1 MSSDLPFDIIDDE
14 PDSPSSQ
21 SSCWKILIVD
31 DDEDVHKAT
40 RYALSNI
47 SIFGRNLETLHAS
60 SADEAL
66 ARIEGQDDIAV
77 ALVDVVMETED
88 AGLKLVS
95 RLREA
100 GLTETRIVLRTG
112 YPGYAPE
119 LAVLSQYD
127 IDDYRTKDELNRSRL
142 IAVLTSSIR
151 SYDHMHTLARSRK
164 GLEMVI
170 RSAREVFQRS
180 NLQLFSEGILI
191 QVAAMLRT
199 TSSGF
204 VCLEKMEDDI
214 LTERRIVSSTGR
226 FAHLNGRRVRSHDM
240 EVMKLLGYTS
250 DSQEPLFT
258 HGFMFMSFS
267 SDERNP
273 LHIVLETTR
282 IPSSDDLDLLRLF
295 ATNIAIGYENVTL
308 LETLEHKAHTDPIFD
323 LPNLNACA
331 RLLKERLGSPNPGCL
346 ALVTIGSFQSFF
358 AQYGPANT
366 VSLIREIH
374 NRLKQHS
381 RNAETVIMA
390 DGSFGVLSSDKSQL
404 TDAISSALLTP
415 VRIGDLEVPLTPSSV
430 LIELSERDDSAM
442 SIIHDATLALLHIC
456 QTTPG
461 RCEEYDD
468 KLNNSLKRKRELAFA
483 LQRDAHS
490 GHGFMVFLQAKNR
503 LSDGQ
508 IIGAEALLRW
518 RLNGEMV
525 SPAEFIPIAEMTGQ
539 VQLLT
544 EFVIREVGRWLSSQS
559 DPKAVPVSINLSMA
573 DLNKPGFAQQIT
585 DLVASLNI
593 RPEWLEFEVT
603 EGVAMQDAKQ
613 AASQVEVLAAAGFR
627 ISLDDFG
634 TGYSSLGQFDRLPIH
649 TIKIDRSFVKQ
660 ICDNPASRN
669 LAAVI
674 ISMTQALNVDC
685 VAEGIETEAQRQ
697 LLIRLGCETGQ
708 GFLFSKP
715 VPMLVFG
722 RDIPDDG
729 HSVAQH
735 Y

>member
-1 MSSDLPFDIIDDE
+1 
-14 PDSPSSQ
+14 
-21 SSCWKILIVD
+21 
-31 DDEDVHKAT
+31 
-40 RYALSNI
+40 
-47 SIFGRNLETLHAS
+47 
-60 SADEAL
+60 
-66 ARIEGQDDIAV
+66 
-77 ALVDVVMETED
+77 METED

-390 DGSFGVLSSDKSQL
+390 DGSFGVLSSDKNQL

-539 VQLLT
+539 IQLLT

-593 RPEWLEFEVT
+593 RPEWLELEVT